1 MVIFGA
7 CQLAAPPLFCLL
19 GGGGSPPPLF
29 LARGGSLMSPSVL
42 IWPGDGS
49 WAPALDATG
58 VLAPH
63 PVRAA
68 AIGEEVRA
76 RPSFRGRHGRLFRF
90 LLPIVKTRAPSVVP
104 LLDSWP
110 F

>member
-1 MVIFGA
+1 MVLVVIFGA
-7 CQLAAPPLFCLL
+7 CQLAAPPLSCLC

-29 LARGGSLMSPSVL
+29 LAREGVLMSPPVL

-58 VLAPH
+58 VLAPS

-76 RPSFRGRHGRLFRF
+76 GPSFRGRRGRLFRV
-90 LLPIVKTRAPSVVP
+90 LLPIVVV
-104 LLDSWP
+104 
-110 F
+110 FEC